1 MVQVPFS
8 NQSIN
13 ENKLFKVSSS
23 RKDRV
28 GSNESFL
35 SFLSLGLINL
45 KVLKSLQY
53 IKHYCVQPCS
63 VCYHTKTWLSTT
75 YPKFQN
81 IMRFIP
87 AFIRVSFTLLL
98 LEIEQDSSLTITLC
112 IYKYRCMIQHW
123 TKHINIP
130 VLIISIFSMQI
141 HIRYCAYI
149 LVCFTTIL
157 PKYNG

>member
-28 GSNESFL
+28 GSNESFFEFFEL
-35 SFLSLGLINL
+35 RMNKPESFEVSAIHQTLL
-45 KVLKSLQY
+45 Y
-53 IKHYCVQPCS
+53 RS

-75 YPKFQN
+75 YPKCQN